1 MKIGIFTFHCAINY
15 GAVLQAYCLQEY
27 LKSLGHDV
35 YIIDY
40 RPNYLTK
47 PYKTFNYQVSP
58 RLSILENTKAFIR
71 ALFTAIIR
79 NKRKK
84 RFNLFINQRLR
95 LIDFETAKH
104 SHFDLLVYGS
114 DQIWNPKITEG
125 YDAIYFGAFTGIQCD
140 KKISYAASIGSVSN
154 IECPEIFHQLLR
166 NINKIG
172 VREKSLQNY
181 IYDNFGL
188 YVEVTLDPVLLA
200 DPLVLINIVD
210 ERDIPQ
216 TPYLLLFTLRN
227 DEQVRKYAFQTAKDM
242 QLPLI
247 HVVSDAESLFDS
259 NLRQIISPE
268 KLLGYIKNA
277 KFVISSSFH
286 GIAISIA
293 LQKQFCA
300 IKTSANIT
308 ERIQQLLIS
317 LRLESRLTSMD
328 KIVPNESINYTT
340 ISQELSLLRAK
351 SGKFITT
358 STI

>member
-58 RLSILENTKAFIR
+58 HLSILENTKAFIR

-125 YDAIYFGAFTGIQCD
+125 YDAIYFGAIDEFKYC
-140 KKISYAASIGSVSN
+140 KKISYAASVGCIHN
-154 IECPEIFHQLLR
+154 ISDTRTFEDLLR
-166 NINKIG
+166 NFETIG
-172 VREKSLQNY
+172 VRERTLNLYLTEQKINSY
-181 IYDNFGL
+181 IN
-188 YVEVTLDPVLLA
+188 LDPVLL
-200 DPLVLINIVD
+200 INNKQLLEIGNPD
-210 ERDIPQ
+210 KLPRQ
-216 TPYLLLFTLRN
+216 PYLLLFQLSH
-227 DEQVRKYAFQTAKDM
+227 DEQVTSYAKNAARTMGLFFIEINSYSESIKDET
-242 QLPLI
+242 I
-247 HVVSDAESLFDS
+247 RSSL
-259 NLRQIISPE
+259 SPE
-268 KLLGYIKNA
+268 ELIGHIINA
-277 KFVISSSFH
+277 GFIISSSFH
-286 GIAISIA
+286 GVALSIA
-293 LQKQFCA
+293 FQKQFCA
-300 IKTSANIT
+300 IEKETVIS
-308 ERIQQLLIS
+308 ERIKNLLNELEIKN
-317 LRLESRLTSMD
+317 RLITLNK
-328 KIVPNESINYTT
+328 KIPNETIEYTLVNNRLD
-340 ISQELSLLRAK
+340 ILRNESK
-351 SGKFITT
+351 TYLNKVLWQ
-358 STI
+358 